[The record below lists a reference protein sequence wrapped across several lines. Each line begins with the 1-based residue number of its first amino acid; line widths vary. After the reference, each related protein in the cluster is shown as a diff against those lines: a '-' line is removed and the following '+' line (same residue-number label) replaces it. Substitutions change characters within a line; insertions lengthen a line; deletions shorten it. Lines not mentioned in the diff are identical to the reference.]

1 MREQDIFPS
10 KDGEDE
16 EEASEK
22 HEKDENG
29 KNQTEDERK
38 GGMNVLH
45 PYHRNVPE
53 KKDEE
58 KKNQTAKNQQS
69 DEDSLLWFNIQ
80 CNLMSSE
87 SSVRSSEYLNIFYSK
102 LKTPNS

>member
-58 KKNQTAKNQQS
+58 KENQTAKNQQS

-80 CNLMSSE
+80 CNPQRIMSNVKIQSSNE
-87 SSVRSSEYLNIFYSK
+87 SKRM
-102 LKTPNS
+102 PNVKFEI